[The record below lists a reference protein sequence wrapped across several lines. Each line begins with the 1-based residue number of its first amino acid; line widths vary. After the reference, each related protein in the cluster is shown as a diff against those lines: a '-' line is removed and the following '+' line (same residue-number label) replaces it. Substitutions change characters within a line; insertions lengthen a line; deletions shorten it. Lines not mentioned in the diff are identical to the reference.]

1 MTSQAALVGDVATI
15 TCTVTGLGTN
25 SADISWLSE
34 DGGSVTTEDL
44 DTVTGS
50 RTSTLA
56 IAAVTKETYNI
67 NFICVV
73 TSDSG
78 KYPNS
83 PASSTE
89 KHVNPFSKYSIQVK
103 AMSADFL
110 NSFKGT
116 SFY

>member
-1 MTSQAALVGDVATI
+1 MTSQAALVDDVATI

-25 SADISWLSE
+25 SADISWLPE

-44 DTVTGS
+44 DTDTGS
-50 RTSTLA
+50 RTSALT
-56 IAAVTKETYNI
+56 IAAVTEKTYSI

-73 TSDSG
+73 KSDSG

-89 KHVNPFSKYSIQVK
+89 KHVNPFSKYSIQVE
-103 AMSADFL
+103 AMTTDFP

>member
-15 TCTVTGLGTN
+15 TCTVTGLGSNT
-25 SADISWLSE
+25 ADISWRPE

-50 RTSTLA
+50 RTSTLTT
-56 IAAVTKETYNI
+56 AAVTQETYNI
-67 NFICVV
+67 NFICEVI
-73 TSDSG
+73 SDSG

-83 PASSTE
+83 PASRTE
-89 KHVNPFSKYSIQVK
+89 KHVNYFSKYSIQVE